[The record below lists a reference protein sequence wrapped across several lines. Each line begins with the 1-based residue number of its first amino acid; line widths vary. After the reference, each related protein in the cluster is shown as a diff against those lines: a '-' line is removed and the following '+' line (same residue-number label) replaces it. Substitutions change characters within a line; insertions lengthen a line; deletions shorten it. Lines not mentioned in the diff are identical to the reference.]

1 MKMFYLCI
9 VNLRDGISAAG
20 RKNYRSGQAGK
31 FTWAGRK
38 MKSERRHENEILC
51 LTKNHYKIMALKV
64 KAVWGEDRSSTK
76 DRSVALQF
84 SASLVK

>member
-1 MKMFYLCI
+1 
-9 VNLRDGISAAG
+9 
-20 RKNYRSGQAGK
+20 
-31 FTWAGRK
+31 
-38 MKSERRHENEILC
+38 
-51 LTKNHYKIMALKV
+51 MALKV

>member
-1 MKMFYLCI
+1 MGMLYLRF
-9 VNLRDGISAAG
+9 VKLRDGNGAAD
-20 RKNYRSGQAGK
+20 RKNIALAKQEIFPRQA
-31 FTWAGRK
+31 AK
-38 MKSERRHENEILC
+38 MKSERRHENKILC